1 VNRSRIKILL
11 KEPGL
16 YPSQNPVT
24 HKRWN
29 ESHTNCQNNES
40 LKHTRKHEKG
50 REESNQEAKLTGSGV
65 PSGQEGRTVRTGLA
79 DCLACYRGLSA
90 PTLRTVWPYATDRPL
105 NHTEPT
111 EATHEPRTVR
121 GEHADCPPGTR
132 GPSTLCCGPSETPSN
147 RKPKS
152 RRIETKGEQEHEK
165 HGTDTSGA
173 ERPLGG
179 RGPSARLGQSRKTPD
194 LESQLP
200 QIIIGFPKRL
210 TLWRQRFG
218 DLKSITQGCYSPKI
232 LPPNSLNH
240 RESRIL

>member
-1 VNRSRIKILL
+1 MDRI
-11 KEPGL
+11 
-16 YPSQNPVT
+16 T
-24 HKRWN
+24 HQSPRQRGYGSTSSLRN
-29 ESHTNCQNNES
+29 DS

-50 REESNQEAKLTGSGV
+50 REESKQEAQLTASGGLSGQAV
-65 PSGQEGRTVRTGLA
+65 RIVRDGPRGPSGLLPRTVRANTTDRPA
-79 DCLACYRGLSA
+79 
-90 PTLRTVWPYATDRPL
+90 YAADRPL

-132 GPSTLCCGPSETPSN
+132 GPSALYCGPSETRSN

-152 RRIETKGEQEHEK
+152 RRIKTKGEQEHEE
-165 HGTDTSGA
+165 HGMNTSGA
-173 ERPLGG
+173 DRPPGG
-179 RGPSARLGQSRKTPD
+179 RGPSARLRQSRKTPD

-210 TLWRQRFG
+210 KLWRQGFG
-218 DLKSITQGCYSPKI
+218 DLKSVTHGCYSPKI
-232 LPPNSLNH
+232 LPPNSPDH